1 MRRSQRK
8 GISIDEK
15 QVNLLQMEGNPLYE
29 SVATTTS
36 VETSSSSEA
45 GDGSEDGDLLER
57 ADNVTSLSKKDS
69 GFGLRLKRLG

>member
-1 MRRSQRK
+1 
-8 GISIDEK
+8 
-15 QVNLLQMEGNPLYE
+15 MEGNPLYE

-45 GDGSEDGDLLER
+45 GEGSDDGDLLER
-57 ADNVTSLSKKDS
+57 ADNVTSLAKMDS